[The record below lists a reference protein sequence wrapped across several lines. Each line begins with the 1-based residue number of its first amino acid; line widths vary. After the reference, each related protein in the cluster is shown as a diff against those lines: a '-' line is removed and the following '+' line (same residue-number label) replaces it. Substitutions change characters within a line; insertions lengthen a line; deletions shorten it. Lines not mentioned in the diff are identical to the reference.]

1 VEVIRQGRG
10 YGWRGSVGEFLESP
24 ERTWLAALEEHHR
37 GLLGTPASGSQAAAW
52 RVEHRVLA
60 SALRDLCLAEPAAQ
74 AWGVVFEFELPLEG
88 GRRPDVVLLAGGSV
102 VVLEFKSTGTVRQPD
117 IDQTDRYARDLA
129 DYHEASQGRVA
140 KPILV
145 LAAASALAEQR
156 EDVIVTGPDGLGQY
170 LDATAT
176 PGTINLDSWLEA
188 PYAPLP
194 TLVEAARRIFRD
206 GELPHVKCALSLGI
220 PATVELLARLVREAS
235 EGRRRLLTFVTGV
248 PGSGKT
254 LVGLRLVYERSDGEG
269 RATFLSGNG
278 PLVKV
283 LQDALDSRVFVRDL
297 HAFVRT
303 YAINKR
309 TPGEHILVFDE
320 AQRAWDR
327 EYMQLKRGIPGS
339 EPELLIGV
347 AERIPDWS
355 ALVGLVGEGQEIH
368 SGEEAGMPQWCA
380 AASPPTATRTW
391 TVHCPP
397 KLALDFEGLDVTTHE
412 QLDLTASLRS
422 RQAEELHRWVAL
434 LLEGSLALAARLA
447 VRVRG
452 VGYQMYVTRDLA
464 EAKAYVRA
472 RYAEEAVGRYGLL
485 ASSHARILSEH
496 GVPNDFMATSRMNI
510 AKWFNA
516 EPSDSRSSCALTQP
530 VTEFGCQGLELD
542 FPIVCWGEDYRWAG
556 DGWALT
562 PIRRKYPQ
570 QDPVQ
575 LLRNVYRVLLTRG
588 RDGMV
593 VFVPDDRELDTTEHA
608 VLAAGVVPLPDHLE
622 PAEPAAQGA

>member
-1 VEVIRQGRG
+1 
-10 YGWRGSVGEFLESP
+10 
-24 ERTWLAALEEHHR
+24 
-37 GLLGTPASGSQAAAW
+37 
-52 RVEHRVLA
+52 
-60 SALRDLCLAEPAAQ
+60 
-74 AWGVVFEFELPLEG
+74 
-88 GRRPDVVLLAGGSV
+88 
-102 VVLEFKSTGTVRQPD
+102 
-117 IDQTDRYARDLA
+117 
-129 DYHEASQGRVA
+129 
-140 KPILV
+140 
-145 LAAASALAEQR
+145 
-156 EDVIVTGPDGLGQY
+156 
-170 LDATAT
+170 
-176 PGTINLDSWLEA
+176 
-188 PYAPLP
+188 
-194 TLVEAARRIFRD
+194 
-206 GELPHVKCALSLGI
+206 
-220 PATVELLARLVREAS
+220 
-235 EGRRRLLTFVTGV
+235 
-248 PGSGKT
+248 
-254 LVGLRLVYERSDGEG
+254 
-269 RATFLSGNG
+269 
-278 PLVKV
+278 
-283 LQDALDSRVFVRDL
+283 
-297 HAFVRT
+297 
-303 YAINKR
+303 
-309 TPGEHILVFDE
+309 
-320 AQRAWDR
+320 
-327 EYMQLKRGIPGS
+327 
-339 EPELLIGV
+339 
-347 AERIPDWS
+347 
-355 ALVGLVGEGQEIH
+355 
-368 SGEEAGMPQWCA
+368 
-380 AASPPTATRTW
+380 
-391 TVHCPP
+391 
-397 KLALDFEGLDVTTHE
+397 
-412 QLDLTASLRS
+412 
-422 RQAEELHRWVAL
+422 
-434 LLEGSLALAARLA
+434 